1 MMTTFNFDKIENERH
16 CIEYF
21 KSIRWKDGVKCP
33 FCSNSSIC
41 HFSDG
46 SRFKCKGCQRIFSV
60 KVGSI
65 FENSRLSLLVW
76 FKAIALLIK
85 NPNITSVKL
94 AESIGITQKSAWKMI
109 GKLKNENI
117 NYLLKAL

>member
-1 MMTTFNFDKIENERH
+1 MMATFDFNKIENEKH
-16 CIEYF
+16 CIDYF
-21 KSIRWKDGVKCP
+21 KSIRWKDGVCCP

-46 SRFKCKGCQRIFSV
+46 IRFKCKECQKIFSV

-76 FKAIALLIK
+76 LKAIALLIK

-94 AESIGITQKSAWKMI
+94 AESVGITQKSAWKMI
-109 GKLKNENI
+109 EKLKNGNI
-117 NYLLKAL
+117 EYLISAL